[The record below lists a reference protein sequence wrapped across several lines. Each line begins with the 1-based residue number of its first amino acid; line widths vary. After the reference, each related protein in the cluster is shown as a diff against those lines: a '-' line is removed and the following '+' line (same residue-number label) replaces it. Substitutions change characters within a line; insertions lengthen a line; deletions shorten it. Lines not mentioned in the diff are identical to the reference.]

1 MGAPLDAQE
10 HESVCVRACVC
21 VCVCVF
27 ACVWPLPE
35 LQAVAQNH
43 YEAVCVCVCVCLF
56 ACVCVC
62 AKSVVSNMHS
72 LWMSLSVAYSHCL
85 ACNYQALLS

>member
-10 HESVCVRACVC
+10 HESVCVCVRVC
-21 VCVCVF
+21 VCEF

-43 YEAVCVCVCVCLF
+43 YEAVCMCVCLLVCM
-56 ACVCVC
+56 CVP
-62 AKSVVSNMHS
+62 K
-72 LWMSLSVAYSHCL
+72 
-85 ACNYQALLS
+85 ALFQICTRFG

>member
-10 HESVCVRACVC
+10 HES

-43 YEAVCVCVCVCLF
+43 YEA
-56 ACVCVC
+56 VCVC

-85 ACNYQALLS
+85 ACNYQPLLSCSGYEYELVM